1 MAPGAMASLHTN
13 VPPVK
18 WTKYDF
24 KPVQRAWPPAW
35 KDRHIEGAI
44 YATFGLFSSPSD
56 REMARKLF
64 AIENDPN
71 DWPCRAIRRGW
82 NIKKQP
88 EFDDN
93 IVELFKETFPTCDK
107 TDGQIGRAL
116 KQDILIKNKI
126 LVQALKEDGIET
138 KLQYR
143 LSWEHEATLVRYPI
157 FNEAE
162 EGTGAYDDPLA
173 TVPEFGNWADALNV
187 TKVKH
192 QREMMSAMAL
202 GSPSP
207 SETPNSIG
215 RSEEEYN
222 NTVSD
227 KIACADANVAIQSV
241 EPILSPV
248 QSTMAPPGQIRRST
262 THQPVSSAIRSMS
275 ITSSKSSSSSSSGS
289 EMINAVV
296 TEAREETREPDTY
309 VKPDRLSVP
318 RTRPLAATSP
328 SPAPTATPSKPI
340 EHVSTALTQVSTT
353 GRTARAGTNPLWTPG
368 AQFPAGTW
376 QPTDGHGDKNGTNW
390 LLYDPRGPLPILDS
404 RGYSADNRR
413 LMTFPVY
420 VNLSDR
426 ATGHVIMSM
435 VSYRMKLKYWPNN
448 FRKDA
453 RLARN
458 YVSRGAGF
466 FFVDGRVGAVDT
478 IKLLGADFHG
488 KIPKHYN
495 LPIGSAQSNDQL
507 QDLPSDDLA
516 VADCF
521 LPGSASNIDGT
532 QPSVGPGRYA
542 SEVQSV
548 ESQPI
553 ERPNTATRV
562 PAKKRVTSTTTAA
575 TSGRQASSPPKG
587 SSLRLSKVSKKAL
600 FEESKAIREEVRTHM
615 ARLEE
620 LNRQLES
627 DTAPLSAQEQQRQR
641 EPAPAPSSSPP
652 QRVLPQTI
660 SFQPINEPGPSVR
673 PDHRRSSTQTFDSIN
688 ARSPSMATGRD
699 NRQEDN
705 REEEAASPTD
715 DLYANS
721 PRPSPPRG

>member
-1 MAPGAMASLHTN
+1 MAPGAMALLSTN
-13 VPPVK
+13 VPAVK
-18 WTKYDF
+18 VTKYDF
-24 KPVQRAWPPAW
+24 KPVRRAWPPAW
-35 KDRHIEGAI
+35 RDRHIEGAI

-56 REMARKLF
+56 REMAKRLF

-157 FNEAE
+157 FDEAE

-173 TVPEFGNWADALNV
+173 TVPKFGNWADALNV
-187 TKVKH
+187 TKAKH
-192 QREMMSAMAL
+192 QRERMSAMAI

-215 RSEEEYN
+215 RPEGEYN
-222 NTVSD
+222 DTVSD
-227 KIACADANVAIQSV
+227 KITRADANVAIQSI

-248 QSTMAPPGQIRRST
+248 QSAMAPPRQVRQSA
-262 THQPVSSAIRSMS
+262 THQSMASVIRPVS

-289 EMINAVV
+289 ETINAVI
-296 TEAREETREPDTY
+296 TNAREDAREPDTF
-309 VKPDRLSVP
+309 VSPDTLSVL
-318 RTRPLAATSP
+318 RTRPLAATSR
-328 SPAPTATPSKPI
+328 SPTPTTTPSKPI
-340 EHVSTALTQVSTT
+340 EQVSTALTQVSTT

-376 QPTDGHGDKNGTNW
+376 QPTDGHGDENGTNW
-390 LLYDPRGPLPILDS
+390 LLYNPRGSLPILDS
-404 RGYSADNRR
+404 RGYSLDDRR

-426 ATGHVIMSM
+426 ATGHVVVSM
-435 VSYRMKLKYWPNN
+435 VSYRMRLKYWPNN

-453 RLARN
+453 QLARN
-458 YVSRGAGF
+458 YVSRGAGY
-466 FFVDGRVGAVDT
+466 FFVDGRVGVVDT

-507 QDLPSDDLA
+507 QDLPPDDLA

-521 LPGSASNIDGT
+521 LPGPASSIDGT
-532 QPSVGPGRYA
+532 QPSVGPGHYA
-542 SEVQSV
+542 
-548 ESQPI
+548 
-553 ERPNTATRV
+553 V
-562 PAKKRVTSTTTAA
+562 PKFVVAV
-575 TSGRQASSPPKG
+575 SPPVPGQKDASVQMNKPAASRPSAG
-587 SSLRLSKVSKKAL
+587 TTRLSGHGVSRHCKDKASWYGFMMKEL
-600 FEESKAIREEVRTHM
+600 HCFYLGGYAIYMGHHVPGHDCPVRT
-615 ARLEE
+615 
-620 LNRQLES
+620 
-627 DTAPLSAQEQQRQR
+627 AQ
-641 EPAPAPSSSPP
+641 
-652 QRVLPQTI
+652 
-660 SFQPINEPGPSVR
+660 
-673 PDHRRSSTQTFDSIN
+673 
-688 ARSPSMATGRD
+688 
-699 NRQEDN
+699 
-705 REEEAASPTD
+705 
-715 DLYANS
+715 
-721 PRPSPPRG
+721 